1 METGEK
7 CKDFIVDKTKEDHLV
22 SSLAA
27 LTARHLWVLHFISVL
42 V

>member
-27 LTARHLWVLHFISVL
+27 LTAQHLRVLHFISVL
-42 V
+42 I